1 VKEQLMDLRVT
12 IIRPERNETPED
24 TVIGFAQL
32 AHLIAEQL
40 KREKQEEKDVPMH
53 SLLNLAEQPKE
64 N

>member
-1 VKEQLMDLRVT
+1 VKEKLMDLRVT

-32 AHLIAEQL
+32 AHLIAGQL
-40 KREKQEEKDVPMH
+40 KREKQEEKGVSMH
-53 SLLNLAEQPKE
+53 SLLDLVEQPKE